1 MDVLY
6 IKSSV
11 GRGLVDQGLSVAEVG
26 SLVCL
31 HMIVIEKKRCKT
43 VPGPCS
49 IFRSE
54 FPEASHWP
62 LLLSSG
68 LNYPVLAHSWC
79 FISGV

>member
-31 HMIVIEKKRCKT
+31 HMIVIEKNAVRQFLAL
-43 VPGPCS
+43 VVFSG
-49 IFRSE
+49 
-54 FPEASHWP
+54 
-62 LLLSSG
+62 LSS
-68 LNYPVLAHSWC
+68 LRPVTGPFCSRVA
-79 FISGV
+79 